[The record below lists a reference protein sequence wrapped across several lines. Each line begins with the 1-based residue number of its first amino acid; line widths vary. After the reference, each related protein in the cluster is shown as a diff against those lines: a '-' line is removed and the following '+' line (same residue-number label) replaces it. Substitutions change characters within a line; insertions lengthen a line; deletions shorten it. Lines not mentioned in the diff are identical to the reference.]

1 MTSEDGRLCGNKL
14 STITVVGP
22 VGNGLGRQ
30 NARTARTW
38 MDTANG
44 ITMLG
49 WSDYVGLIRCRAV
62 PSHRLEAC
70 LENGL
75 GWAVAGQALTPFS
88 DIAPNP
94 WGPSTEVRQVPD
106 PSAHVSLPA
115 YDGRAPFDLYLCD
128 SRHPDGSAWEC
139 CTRDFSRRALAALE
153 ADFGLRF
160 VGAFEH
166 EFTLVTDTITPAPPF
181 SVAALR
187 VAPRFTADL
196 ADALSQAGLEP
207 ETVEAEYGELQYELT
222 TSPATGL
229 AAADRAILTRDVIR
243 EVARWHGLRATF
255 SPKPTPNGVGNG
267 AHLHFSFADAGGT
280 NVTRDPLTA
289 SQASPFA
296 ESFIAGVL
304 AHMPAL
310 VAYTSPS
317 PVSFLR
323 LGPHHWSCGF
333 ASFGIEN
340 REAAI
345 RICPSPATDPERA
358 ARGFNLEYRPGD
370 ATASPYMIVG
380 ALVQAGLSGVRRG
393 LPLPPACPGD
403 PADLSEAERLAL
415 GIVPLPA
422 SLTEALAALEADAIA
437 RSWMPE
443 LMRIS
448 YGSLK
453 RLEQELADAQSP
465 EELCRRHATAY

>member
-1 MTSEDGRLCGNKL
+1 MSLDM
-14 STITVVGP
+14 
-22 VGNGLGRQ
+22 
-30 NARTARTW
+30 AH
-38 MDTANG
+38 G

-62 PSHRLEAC
+62 PSHRLEAY
-70 LENGL
+70 LDHGL
-75 GWAVAGQALTPFS
+75 GWAVAEQALTPFS
-88 DIAPNP
+88 EIAPNP
-94 WGPSTEVRQVPD
+94 WGPCAEVRQVPD
-106 PSAHVSLPA
+106 PAAHVNLPA

-128 SRHPDGSAWEC
+128 SRHPDGSPWEC
-139 CTRDFSRRALAALE
+139 CTRDFARRALAALE
-153 ADFGLRF
+153 AEFGLQF

-166 EFTLVTDTITPAPPF
+166 EFTLTAATATITPAPPF
-181 SVAALR
+181 SVEALR

-196 ADALSQAGLEP
+196 ADALHAAGLEP
-207 ETVEAEYGELQYELT
+207 ETVEPEYGALQVEVT
-222 TSPATGL
+222 TAPATGL
-229 AAADRAILTRDVIR
+229 AAADRAILCREVIR

-255 SPKPTPNGVGNG
+255 SPKPTPEGVGNG
-267 AHLHFSFADAGGT
+267 AHLHFSFADATGT

-296 ESFIAGVL
+296 EAFIAGVL
-304 AHMPAL
+304 DHMLAL

-317 PVSFLR
+317 AVSFLR

-345 RICPSPATDPERA
+345 RICPSPATEPARA

-380 ALVQAGLSGVRRG
+380 ALIQAGLSGVRRG

-403 PADLSEAERLAL
+403 PADLPEAERRELAV
-415 GIVPLPA
+415 VPLPA
-422 SLTEALAALEADAIA
+422 SLSEALAALEADAIA

-443 LMRIS
+443 LMRSS
-448 YGSLK
+448 YTSLK
-453 RLEQELADAQSP
+453 RLEQELADAQTP
-465 EELCRRHATAY
+465 AELCRRHAAAY

>member
-1 MTSEDGRLCGNKL
+1 
-14 STITVVGP
+14 
-22 VGNGLGRQ
+22 
-30 NARTARTW
+30 
-38 MDTANG
+38 MDRAHG

-75 GWAVAGQALTPFS
+75 GWAVAGQALTAFS
-88 DIAPNP
+88 EIAPNP

-115 YDGRAPFDLYLCD
+115 YDGRAPFDLFLCD
-128 SRHPDGSAWEC
+128 SRHPDGSPWDC
-139 CTRDFSRRALAALE
+139 CTRDFARRALAALE

-166 EFTLVTDTITPAPPF
+166 EFILTAGTLTTGTIAPAPPF
-181 SVAALR
+181 SVEALR

-196 ADALSQAGLEP
+196 ADALHEAGLEP
-207 ETVEAEYGELQYELT
+207 ETVEAEYGELQYEVT
-222 TSPATGL
+222 TAPATGL
-229 AAADRAILTRDVIR
+229 AAADRAILCREVIR

-280 NVTRDPLTA
+280 NVTRDPRTA

-296 ESFIAGVL
+296 EAFIAGVL
-304 AHMPAL
+304 DHMPAL

-323 LGPHHWSCGF
+323 LGPHHWSCGY

-380 ALVQAGLSGVRRG
+380 ALVRAGLSGVRRG

-403 PADLSEAERLAL
+403 PADLSEAERREL

-422 SLTEALAALEADAIA
+422 SLSEALDALEADAIA
-437 RSWMPE
+437 SAWMPD
-443 LMRIS
+443 LMRS
-448 YGSLK
+448 PYTSLK
-453 RLEQELADAQSP
+453 RLEQELAAAQSP
-465 EELCRRHATAY
+465 EELCRRHAAAY